1 MGKFTTRFTKA
12 NTSNGYAAMGNNL
25 SRPHYAGM
33 NNTRTVA
40 EAIAAERAAA
50 ARANKIKAGKKK

>member
-1 MGKFTTRFTKA
+1 MGKYVTRFTKA
-12 NTSNGYAAMGNNL
+12 NTRNGYAAMGNNKR
-25 SRPHYAGM
+25 RPYYAGM
-33 NNTRTVA
+33 NNSRSVA